1 MSEPGP
7 SNEESLR
14 RELSPDFE
22 VVRTLGEG
30 TTSRV
35 YLARESALGRPVAI
49 KVLRPHLAC
58 DVIARKRFDREAR
71 SAAGLHHTNIAA
83 VYRVGVIDSM
93 VPYLVMEL
101 IDGRTLA
108 DQIAATGPLTASE
121 AMDALSQVAQA
132 LEAAHEGGIIHRD
145 VRPAN
150 VMRDKEGRVVL
161 TDFGIASVL
170 DIGAD
175 GARLTGT
182 GEIIGDPR
190 YISPEQLEGES
201 VTEATDIYAFGVLG
215 YELVTGQGPFGE
227 SSRMAMVSA
236 HLRQEPVTP
245 LLQRH
250 AHADPRLAE
259 ILHRCLARRPEHR
272 PSASEVSRWLA
283 DPSSVP
289 GLSPGT
295 EAGAI
300 VSFLRELKRRK
311 VYQVAVA
318 YLGGSFVILE
328 ATDIV
333 LPSLPFPAW
342 AFNVLVW
349 LTLAGFPFAVIL
361 AWVYDIRRGRIY
373 RTDSPSESMLSREAL
388 DRRRVLQ
395 LGALLFSL
403 LLVGTVLGWWFL
415 GR

>member
-1 MSEPGP
+1 MGP
-7 SNEESLR
+7 SATWFGQQLAPNEQVSPPPEQIAFSTLMVGWYHLQQSGPPNTYVRSGGHFVNVAAADGVTGSLTVFNPYP
-14 RELSPDFE
+14 SAFVSSAANVPSSNPQ
-22 VVRTLGEG
+22 VVGTSSRPADWTVVTQEGGQSASGLTQYAQIQSGMTLGDLS
-30 TTSRV
+30 TTK
-35 YLARESALGRPVAI
+35 GI
-49 KVLRPHLAC
+49 
-58 DVIARKRFDREAR
+58 
-71 SAAGLHHTNIAA
+71 
-83 VYRVGVIDSM
+83 
-93 VPYLVMEL
+93 MEL
-101 IDGRTLA
+101 GL
-108 DQIAATGPLTASE
+108 
-121 AMDALSQVAQA
+121 
-132 LEAAHEGGIIHRD
+132 
-145 VRPAN
+145 
-150 VMRDKEGRVVL
+150 VL

>member
-1 MSEPGP
+1 MVGWYHLQQSGP
-7 SNEESLR
+7 PNTYVRSGGHFVNVAAADGVTGSLTVFNPYPSAFVSSAANVPSSN
-14 RELSPDFE
+14 PQ
-22 VVRTLGEG
+22 VVGTSSRPADWTVVTQEGGQSASGLTQYAQIQSGMTLGDLS
-30 TTSRV
+30 TTK
-35 YLARESALGRPVAI
+35 GI
-49 KVLRPHLAC
+49 
-58 DVIARKRFDREAR
+58 
-71 SAAGLHHTNIAA
+71 
-83 VYRVGVIDSM
+83 
-93 VPYLVMEL
+93 MEL
-101 IDGRTLA
+101 GL
-108 DQIAATGPLTASE
+108 
-121 AMDALSQVAQA
+121 
-132 LEAAHEGGIIHRD
+132 
-145 VRPAN
+145 
-150 VMRDKEGRVVL
+150 VL